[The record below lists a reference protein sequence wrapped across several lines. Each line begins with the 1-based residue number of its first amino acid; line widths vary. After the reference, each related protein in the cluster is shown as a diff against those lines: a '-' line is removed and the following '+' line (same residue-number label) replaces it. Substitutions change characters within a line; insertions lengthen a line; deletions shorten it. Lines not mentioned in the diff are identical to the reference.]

1 MTTRPLDAR
10 MLATL
15 VCPDT
20 HQPITL
26 ATDDLLARLNQASVA
41 GSLKNHAGHMIHD
54 SIDAVLVRAD
64 GKGAYLVVDGVP
76 HLLSD
81 ERIDL

>member
-1 MTTRPLDAR
+1 
-10 MLATL
+10 
-15 VCPDT
+15 
-20 HQPITL
+20 
-26 ATDDLLARLNQASVA
+26 
-41 GSLKNHAGHMIHD
+41 
-54 SIDAVLVRAD
+54 VRAD